1 MLIAVMPMISMIN
14 EMKSAGDAAYAS
26 GDGYIKYAEFNPTV
40 TELKQALQYDIK
52 TYGKEVHLDWI
63 ELLAYAA
70 AKTGGE
76 FYGEN
81 NEHIVKA
88 ASSLLNGVSID
99 ELTSGLEYYN
109 YYYEV
114 YSAVLKDFVGEYK
127 IEVQDEACA
136 GGKRF
141 ESKYGLKVFSPI
153 AKGYSFTH
161 YEDFGQKRSYGY
173 EREHLGND
181 ILGATG
187 TPVVAVEGGVVEA
200 IGWNQYGG
208 WRVGIRSFDG
218 RRYYYYAHLRKDHP
232 YHKSIDEGSI
242 VAAGDV
248 IGYIGQTGYSTTEN
262 TNNIETPHLHFGL
275 QLIFDESQKDGDN
288 QIWIDVYD
296 LVELLSSCKSAVSQ
310 DEVTLDYNRIYNI
323 IDAPHISEAVSA
335 DAEEKSIPIIMYH
348 SILKDRNLLGDYVLS
363 PDELESDLLWLSKNG
378 YQTINIQ
385 DIVDYVHY
393 EGDLP
398 DKPVMLTFDDGYYNN
413 YVYAYPLLEKYG
425 FKAVLS
431 AVGEFADRF
440 SDTEDKSISYSH
452 MNWDELR
459 MISDSGIFE
468 IQNHSYGMHY
478 IENRKGSSRNKGET
492 LEAYKESFYGDTMLM
507 QSLLTENC
515 NITPLC
521 YTYPYGAISEDSVP
535 ILKEMGFMASLSC
548 YELTSTVVRGDES
561 CLFGLGRYNRPSGIT
576 TEEFMKKLLQ

>member
-1 MLIAVMPMISMIN
+1 
-14 EMKSAGDAAYAS
+14 
-26 GDGYIKYAEFNPTV
+26 
-40 TELKQALQYDIK
+40 
-52 TYGKEVHLDWI
+52 
-63 ELLAYAA
+63 
-70 AKTGGE
+70 
-76 FYGEN
+76 
-81 NEHIVKA
+81 
-88 ASSLLNGVSID
+88 
-99 ELTSGLEYYN
+99 
-109 YYYEV
+109 
-114 YSAVLKDFVGEYK
+114 
-127 IEVQDEACA
+127 
-136 GGKRF
+136 
-141 ESKYGLKVFSPI
+141 
-153 AKGYSFTH
+153 
-161 YEDFGQKRSYGY
+161 
-173 EREHLGND
+173 
-181 ILGATG
+181 
-187 TPVVAVEGGVVEA
+187 VVAVEGGVVEA

-393 EGDLP
+393 EGNLP